1 MNARTAASAGGI
13 MDQLV
18 NQTIR
23 KFELSEDG
31 MNLYITTDEY
41 CYHYVT
47 EGDCCAHA
55 YILPPAD
62 EDVMAV
68 IGHKVVKVTREQ
80 LDQQSNGILDVVDT
94 EFISIQTHA
103 GDLEFEMRTEHNG
116 YYCGYITFVGQEKVW
131 PVFDDIREEARI
143 EYNN

>member
-1 MNARTAASAGGI
+1 

-18 NQTIR
+18 NQIIR

-31 MNLYITTDEY
+31 MRLYITTDEY
-41 CYHYVT
+41 CYYFAT

-62 EDVMAV
+62 EDVKSI
-68 IGHKVVKVTREQ
+68 IGQQVVRVMKETM
-80 LDQQSNGILDVVDT
+80 DQQSSGSFGDVVDT

-103 GDLEFEMRTEHNG
+103 GDLDFELRTEHNG
-116 YYCGYITFVGQEKVW
+116 YYCGYITFVEKEKVW
-131 PVFDDIREEARI
+131 PVFDEIREEAM
-143 EYNN
+143 EEFQS